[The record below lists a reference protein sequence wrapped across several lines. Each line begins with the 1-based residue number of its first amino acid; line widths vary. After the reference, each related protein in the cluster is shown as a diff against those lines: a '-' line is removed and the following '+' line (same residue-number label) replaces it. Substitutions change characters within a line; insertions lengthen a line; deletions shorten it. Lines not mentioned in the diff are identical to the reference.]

1 MHSGILAAVLTGAA
15 LSASACLAQDQILTN
30 EPSRGALFATLAQRS
45 GVQSLLPQTFAFPA
59 DTRDDA
65 IFGIDVSHYTQD
77 GCKCQINW
85 TAAPTDK
92 VFFVYLKATQ
102 STAFI
107 DATFS
112 PNWKTLQSFPNI
124 RRGAYHFLSG
134 DADPTA
140 QAQHFLSKLGP
151 LQPNDMPPCVDLE
164 WDFRTV
170 KGQQHDTWS
179 DLTPDQIIDRV
190 QTWINVVEKATGR
203 RPLIYT
209 NAVWWNDRIKD
220 ATKFT
225 KFHDYPIWIA
235 DYSPSGRGQEIPQV
249 PDKQPWTIW
258 QFTESGVVTSGAV
271 PGKLDVSIFK
281 GSSAQFAQS
290 FGLPPTATA
299 SVPGPTTASVPATD
313 TAPPAGPTTTPTS
326 APTGTATGATTPASP
341 GTAASGTVAATP
353 PTAPA
358 PDQTAPSQTTPSQTT
373 PGQTTPSPATAA
385 TAPPSTTPNSATGQD
400 AGAAT
405 ASTATPAPPTTPP
418 APATSSDAAPPAATP
433 PAAPAPATPPATTS
447 GQ

>member
-15 LSASACLAQDQILTN
+15 LSASASLAQDQILTN

-85 TAAPTDK
+85 TTAPTDK

-190 QTWINVVEKATGR
+190 QTWLNAVEKATGR
-203 RPLIYT
+203 KPLIYT

-220 ATKFT
+220 ATKFS

-235 DYSPSGRGQEIPQV
+235 DYSPSGRGQEVPQV

-258 QFTESGVVTSGAV
+258 QFTESGVVTGGAV

-281 GSSAQFAQS
+281 GSSTQFAQS

-313 TAPPAGPTTTPTS
+313 TAPPAAPTTTPTTT
-326 APTGTATGATTPASP
+326 PTGTATATPDATTPASP
-341 GTAASGTVAATP
+341 GTAASGTAAATP

-358 PDQTAPSQTTPSQTT
+358 PDQTV
-373 PGQTTPSPATAA
+373 PSPTTSSPTTAA
-385 TAPPSTTPNSATGQD
+385 TAPPSTSPPSTSPSSATGQD

-405 ASTATPAPPTTPP
+405 ASTATPAPPTTP
-418 APATSSDAAPPAATP
+418 APATSTDAAPPAAAPPAATTPTTP
-433 PAAPAPATPPATTS
+433 PAATS
-447 GQ
+447 GK

>member
-1 MHSGILAAVLTGAA
+1 VLRSRTHLGVFAAALTGAA
-15 LSASACLAQDQILTN
+15 LSTSVCFAQDQILTN

-45 GVQSLLPQTFAFPA
+45 GVQSLLPQTFAFPS

-85 TAAPTDK
+85 TAAPTDR

-140 QAQHFLSKLGP
+140 QAQHFLAKLGP

-164 WDFRTV
+164 WDYRTV

-179 DLTPDQIIDRV
+179 DLTPDQIIARV
-190 QTWINVVEKATGR
+190 QTWLNVVEKATGR

-209 NAVWWNDRIKD
+209 NAVWWGDRIKD

-225 KFHDYPIWIA
+225 TFHDYPIWIA

-249 PDKQPWTIW
+249 PDKQSWTIW

-281 GSSAQFAQS
+281 GSATQFAQS
-290 FGLPPTATA
+290 FGLPVPATA
-299 SVPGPTTASVPATD
+299 SVSGPTTASVPATD
-313 TAPPAGPTTTPTS
+313 TTTAPPTTPTKT
-326 APTGTATGATTPASP
+326 PTGTATATPDATTP
-341 GTAASGTVAATP
+341 
-353 PTAPA
+353 
-358 PDQTAPSQTTPSQTT
+358 
-373 PGQTTPSPATAA
+373 
-385 TAPPSTTPNSATGQD
+385 PSTGTPAS
-400 AGAAT
+400 
-405 ASTATPAPPTTPP
+405 STA
-418 APATSSDAAPPAATP
+418 AATP
-433 PAAPAPATPPATTS
+433 PATPTPDTTPSSTAPSSTAPNPTTATAAPPAPAPPPADQNAATPAPSPPATSSNAAPAATAPAAPPATNS